1 MHIYIYMC
9 IFGSGLC
16 PWSCTCIYIYIVQD
30 FVLGVSNLYIYTS
43 VQSPTLSSLEKR
55 PQNLDIC
62 ADTGI
67 GICFSLHL
75 CVVFLF
81 LVWYSHPSFRLPPA
95 ASFNLS
101 STSSSH
107 TAYSSKHNLLTHTQL
122 VQDNFPIHDLACG
135 PKTVPV
141 KRTFLN
147 IAIVGWRGVG
157 WGGMLTFLALRT

>member
-1 MHIYIYMC
+1 MEFQIH
-9 IFGSGLC
+9 
-16 PWSCTCIYIYIVQD
+16 V
-30 FVLGVSNLYIYTS
+30 YIYTS

-107 TAYSSKHNLLTHTQL
+107 TAYSSKHNSLTHTQL
-122 VQDNFPIHDLACG
+122 VQDNFPIHDL
-135 PKTVPV
+135 
-141 KRTFLN
+141 
-147 IAIVGWRGVG
+147 
-157 WGGMLTFLALRT
+157 LTHNLPTCPHTTCPHTTYSHTYTLFTHKLSTHELLI